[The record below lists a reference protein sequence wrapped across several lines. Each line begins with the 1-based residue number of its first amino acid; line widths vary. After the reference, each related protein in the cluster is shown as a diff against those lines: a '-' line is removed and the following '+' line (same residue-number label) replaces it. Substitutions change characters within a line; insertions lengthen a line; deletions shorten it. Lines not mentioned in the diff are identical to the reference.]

1 MRRRALIPAV
11 GSHNR
16 KTFSDAGLSAS
27 DFLDRI
33 AALIPPPRKHRHC
46 YFWVLA
52 PNSPLWALVTAYA
65 GRQLVAGSKAP
76 RPNTVRVVAGATRAG
91 KGRAICGRR
100 CWRASTGCL
109 RSSAAGAAGGCTWLV
124 HHRAGDGAA
133 DTGTCRRANNCT
145 GNRTGVLTTAGDEW
159 TAADCSG
166 RGV

>member
-91 KGRAICGRR
+91 QGVRYLWEG
-100 CWRASTGCL
+100 L
-109 RSSAAGAAGGCTWLV
+109 PGANWYLTRGGIECTLYEYM
-124 HHRAGDGAA
+124 A
-133 DTGTCRRANNCT
+133 
-145 GNRTGVLTTAGDEW
+145 L
-159 TAADCSG
+159 
-166 RGV
+166 